1 MYSSLSSYYIGI
13 YPPHRASSAATNR
26 TLSFIVID
34 ISAPISL
41 IDAIAGEDYF
51 ADDVPDKVTMRPS
64 FINLSQQ
71 QTTVLVV

>member
-1 MYSSLSSYYIGI
+1 MSCSIILILYSSLSSYYIGI

-41 IDAIAGEDYF
+41 IDAIAGEDYL
-51 ADDVPDKVTMRPS
+51 PTMCPIT
-64 FINLSQQ
+64 F
-71 QTTVLVV
+71 